1 MGANAVRGDSVASVT
16 VCVFNTLL
24 GLSAG
29 ALAYNLW
36 CYFGAGGTLLEEV
49 HHWGGAEVQGTLLGG
64 ALCGLVSQEL
74 RSCMYFRLLPSLAE
88 PIAAMS
94 FPPMRYLLNQELQKP
109 LKVLL

>member
-1 MGANAVRGDSVASVT
+1 MGANAERVAVRGDSVASVT

-24 GLSAG
+24 GLSVG

-49 HHWGGAEVQGTLLGG
+49 YHWGGAEVQVQGTLLGG

-74 RSCMYFRLLPSLAE
+74 RSCMYPQLLPCLSL
-88 PIAAMS
+88 
-94 FPPMRYLLNQELQKP
+94 Q
-109 LKVLL
+109 